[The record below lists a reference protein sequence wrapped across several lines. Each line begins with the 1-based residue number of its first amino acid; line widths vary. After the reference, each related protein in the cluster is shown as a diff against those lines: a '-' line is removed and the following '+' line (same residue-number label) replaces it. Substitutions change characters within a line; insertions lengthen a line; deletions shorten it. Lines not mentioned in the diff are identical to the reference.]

1 MPSSKTVSMLF
12 ATFVFV
18 IYSVGLLNLVES
30 TTTRIIEV
38 GRGKH
43 KLEGDN
49 VILSDGSRIA
59 EREDMKDYNFLSPKE
74 SCVLHI
80 EYNNNIIVYFQ
91 EDGDCIVDL
100 IVEDSDILNF
110 FDISHTVE
118 FTIVLHNYNDS
129 LSKCLGN
136 CSDFE
141 LMNTNILTLAFN
153 DNDFPLGVYHIGS
166 CFRKDEGVYSLV
178 VGSFQA
184 ASCAYSSMCLKHKID
199 ISQEFIKLNF
209 LMNSFPHLIEEEKFI
224 YCYPP
229 SETNQSSEELITVKA
244 WKIINVGDNS
254 DESLIG
260 KRLIVLHLL
269 PNYIFPSCTE
279 NGTVNEEEKMD
290 FPRCYFAIEFSG
302 KKYKL
307 LTTKNPWKTFTK
319 TPTSIKYSTTKTLQ
333 TFNNKTFTT
342 TLNPENN
349 STITETISTK
359 TLNISENITLLT
371 TTKTLNKTKATIPV
385 LIFPPEPN
393 KREKDGVI
401 DAIIMFAILILIL
414 CFAIGYYLIYL
425 KKKEKPGEDEFKS
438 DLSINPVVIVAE
450 DEGLDVDKTQED
462 EETSSDNENSEE
474 VEIVSEGTSNS
485 LMVDKTQRE
494 EEEEE
499 KNEEEK
505 QEKKKLKEDKDFVLK
520 NIVVKV

>member
-166 CFRKDEGVYSLV
+166 CFRKDEG
-178 VGSFQA
+178 
-184 ASCAYSSMCLKHKID
+184 CI
-199 ISQEFIKLNF
+199 
-209 LMNSFPHLIEEEKFI
+209 
-224 YCYPP
+224 
-229 SETNQSSEELITVKA
+229 
-244 WKIINVGDNS
+244 
-254 DESLIG
+254 
-260 KRLIVLHLL
+260 R
-269 PNYIFPSCTE
+269 
-279 NGTVNEEEKMD
+279 
-290 FPRCYFAIEFSG
+290 
-302 KKYKL
+302 
-307 LTTKNPWKTFTK
+307 
-319 TPTSIKYSTTKTLQ
+319 
-333 TFNNKTFTT
+333 
-342 TLNPENN
+342 
-349 STITETISTK
+349 
-359 TLNISENITLLT
+359 
-371 TTKTLNKTKATIPV
+371 
-385 LIFPPEPN
+385 
-393 KREKDGVI
+393 
-401 DAIIMFAILILIL
+401 
-414 CFAIGYYLIYL
+414 
-425 KKKEKPGEDEFKS
+425 
-438 DLSINPVVIVAE
+438 
-450 DEGLDVDKTQED
+450 
-462 EETSSDNENSEE
+462 
-474 VEIVSEGTSNS
+474 
-485 LMVDKTQRE
+485 
-494 EEEEE
+494 
-499 KNEEEK
+499 
-505 QEKKKLKEDKDFVLK
+505 
-520 NIVVKV
+520 